1 MVEAARA
8 RREHKTRPAPPCAP
22 TSPVPAAN
30 RGGVLPVPAVERA
43 PTDAYQDSLPIR
55 HRHAG
60 GVDLGLRSHWAA
72 APPLPDG
79 TAQVEEFDTS
89 TDGLEALADWL
100 QQHGVT
106 TVALEAIGV
115 YWEPLFA
122 LLEERGFEVI
132 LVAPAYTSGIKGRP
146 KTDRLDCQWIQR
158 LHAHGLLPASF
169 RPAAEVA
176 VLRHYLRQRAE
187 LVRNAARHLQHMQKA
202 LEQMNV
208 KLAEVISDITGLT
221 GRKIIQA
228 LLAGER
234 DPLTLARLRDK
245 HCQNSAA
252 TIARAL
258 RGQWRPEA
266 RFALRQA
273 WDSWEHYQGQLRAL
287 EDVIQKQLHRLKKSP
302 ELPPLAAKPRQRGRQ
317 PNDPRF
323 DVRATL
329 YYVTGVDL
337 TELEGIAEV
346 TALVVVSAIGLDM
359 SRFPSVKHF
368 GAWLGLCPVVK
379 QSGRS
384 KSGKKKIK
392 SARTRR
398 GRGRAAQALC
408 LAASS
413 LWQNRSAL
421 GSFLRRLKA
430 RLGPEKAVT
439 ATAHKL
445 ARLVYQTLKSGVLPA
460 QVSAAEYEAAQQ
472 ARAVAALKKKARRL
486 GLVVTESAAQTP
498 AAPPS

>member
-1 MVEAARA
+1 MSR
-8 RREHKTRPAPPCAP
+8 HKQKTRTATPAAPPAPAPPGAAGHR
-22 TSPVPAAN
+22 PAEPA
-30 RGGVLPVPAVERA
+30 RPAEYHGSLPV
-43 PTDAYQDSLPIR
+43 R

-79 TAQVEEFDTS
+79 TPQVAEFDTY

-100 QQHGVT
+100 RQHGVT
-106 TVALEAIGV
+106 TVALEATGV

-122 LLEERGFEVI
+122 ILEERGFEVI

-169 RPAAEVA
+169 RPPADVA

-187 LVRNAARHLQHMQKA
+187 LVRNGARHIQHMQKA
-202 LEQMNV
+202 LEQMNL
-208 KLAEVISDITGLT
+208 KLPEVLSDITGLT
-221 GRKIIQA
+221 GRKIITA
-228 LLAGER
+228 ILAGER
-234 DPLTLARLRDK
+234 DPLALARLRDK
-245 HCQNSAA
+245 HCRNSAA

-258 RGQWRPEA
+258 RGSWRPEA
-266 RFALRQA
+266 LFALRQA
-273 WDSWEHYQGQLRAL
+273 WDSWQHYQAQVRAVEEAIAQQLY
-287 EDVIQKQLHRLKKSP
+287 RLKKSA
-302 ELPPLAAKPRQRGRQ
+302 ELPPLSPKPRQRGRQ
-317 PNDPRF
+317 PNEPHF
-323 DVRATL
+323 DVRAAL

-346 TALVVVSAIGLDM
+346 TALVVVSEIGLDM
-359 SRFPSVKHF
+359 SRFPTVKHF
-368 GAWLGLCPVVK
+368 CAWLGLCPLVR
-379 QSGRS
+379 QSGRT
-384 KSGKKKIK
+384 KKGQRKIL

-445 ARLVYQTLKSGVLPA
+445 ARRVYQALQSGVLPA
-460 QVSAAEYEAAQQ
+460 QVSAAAYEAAQH
-472 ARAVAALKKKARRL
+472 ARAVEGLMKKARRL
-486 GLVVTESAAQTP
+486 GLVVTESAAQAP
-498 AAPPS
+498 AASPS

>member
-1 MVEAARA
+1 MS
-8 RREHKTRPAPPCAP
+8 RRKHKTRTATPPAPAPPA
-22 TSPVPAAN
+22 VPAN
-30 RGGVLPVPAVERA
+30 RAAEPAR
-43 PTDAYQDSLPIR
+43 TDVYHDSLPIR

-79 TAQVEEFDTS
+79 TPQVKEFDTY
-89 TDGLEALADWL
+89 TDSLEALADWL
-100 QQHGVT
+100 QQRGVT
-106 TVALEAIGV
+106 TVALEATGV

-122 LLEERGFEVI
+122 ILEERGFEVL
-132 LVAPAYTSGIKGRP
+132 LVAPKYTSGIQGRP

-169 RPAAEVA
+169 RPPAGVA

-187 LVRNAARHLQHMQKA
+187 LVRNGARHIQHMQKA
-202 LEQMNV
+202 LEQMNL
-208 KLAEVISDITGLT
+208 KLPEVLSDITGLT
-221 GRKIIQA
+221 GRKVITAI
-228 LLAGER
+228 LAGER

-245 HCQNSAA
+245 HCRNSTD

-258 RGQWRPEA
+258 RGSWRPEA
-266 RFALRQA
+266 LFALRQA
-273 WDSWEHYQGQLRAL
+273 WDSWQHYQGQLRAV
-287 EDVIQKQLHRLKKSP
+287 EAVIQQQLHRLKKSQ
-302 ELPPLAAKPRQRGRQ
+302 ELPPLPPKPRQRGRQ

-323 DVRATL
+323 EVRAAL

-337 TELEGIAEV
+337 TELEGIADV
-346 TALVVVSAIGLDM
+346 TALVVVSEVGLDM
-359 SRFPSVKHF
+359 SRFPTVKHF
-368 GAWLGLCPVVK
+368 CAWLGLCPLVK
-379 QSGRS
+379 QSGRT
-384 KSGKKKIK
+384 KKGQKKIL

-421 GSFLRRLKA
+421 GAFLRRLKA

-445 ARLVYQTLKSGVLPA
+445 ARLVYQALKSGVLPA
-460 QVSAAEYEAAQQ
+460 KLSAAEYAAAQHE
-472 ARAVAALKKKARRL
+472 RAVEALKKKARRL
-486 GLVVTESAAQTP
+486 GLVVTENGAQAP
-498 AAPPS
+498 AALPT

>member
-1 MVEAARA
+1 MA
-8 RREHKTRPAPPCAP
+8 RRKHKPRTATPPVPPPSAPPAPRAAE
-22 TSPVPAAN
+22 PARVA
-30 RGGVLPVPAVERA
+30 
-43 PTDAYQDSLPIR
+43 AYHDSLPLR

-79 TAQVEEFDTS
+79 TPQVAEFDTY

-106 TVALEAIGV
+106 TVALEATGV

-132 LVAPAYTSGIKGRP
+132 LVAPQYTSGIQGRP

-158 LHAHGLLPASF
+158 LHAYGLLPASF
-169 RPAAEVA
+169 RPPADVA
-176 VLRHYLRQRAE
+176 VLRHYLRQRTE
-187 LVRNAARHLQHMQKA
+187 LVRNGARHIQHMQKA

-208 KLAEVISDITGLT
+208 KLPEVISDLSGLT
-221 GRKIIQA
+221 GLKIIRA
-228 LLAGER
+228 IVAGQR

-245 HCQNSAA
+245 HCQNSTD

-258 RGQWRPEA
+258 RGSWRPEA
-266 RFALRQA
+266 LFALQQA
-273 WDSWEHYQGQLRAL
+273 LDSWEHYQEQLREL
-287 EDVIQKQLHRLKKSP
+287 EDVIAKQLHRMKKSP
-302 ELPPLAAKPRQRGRQ
+302 DLPPLPPKPRLRGRK
-317 PNDPRF
+317 PNDPHF
-323 DVRATL
+323 DVRAAL

-337 TELEGIAEV
+337 TELEGIADV
-346 TALVVVSAIGLDM
+346 TALVVIGEIGLDM
-359 SRFPSVKHF
+359 SRFPSAKHF
-368 GAWLGLCPVVK
+368 CAWLGLCPLVK
-379 QSGRS
+379 QSGRT
-384 KSGKKKIK
+384 KKGQKKIK
-392 SARTRR
+392 SSRTRR

-445 ARLVYQTLKSGVLPA
+445 ARLVYQTLKAGGLPA
-460 QVSAAEYEAAQQ
+460 KMSAAEYEAAQHG
-472 ARAVAALKKKARRL
+472 RAVEALKKKAFRL
-486 GLVVTESAAQTP
+486 GLEVTERGAPSAGSGP
-498 AAPPS
+498 AS